1 MSGSETIVTDQ
12 EIQAAANECVH
23 TALKSDSP
31 TVEVFK
37 YIAALVEGR
46 GWSDAEAI
54 RVGAAA
60 IDCLRASTARRSG
73 QYAPEIRRSEQK
85 VPTSNG
91 ADPEVQPV
99 AVLIAPDCQW
109 LMEEFRIEERLVI
122 DAVNY
127 RDSAMADRARTILCG
142 IHWLDEIQLLFFCGR
157 ITGKS
162 AEVDSIQI
170 HEVTVDLA
178 LKLIKELPAGS
189 FNRSTNIETV
199 LALIAESFGTP
210 VRCHSGEPFSTLYS
224 GPAVFDPEDPRLP
237 FVDMLPEAADLGP
250 IRILGNFRPAKGFA
264 QYAWALVINRYRR
277 WLQSLGLTGAPRPR

>member
-1 MSGSETIVTDQ
+1 MAGSETIVTDQ
-12 EIQAAANECVH
+12 EIQAAANECVQA
-23 TALKSDSP
+23 ALRAESP

-37 YIAALVEGR
+37 YISTLVEER

-73 QYAPEIRRSEQK
+73 QYAPETRSTERK
-85 VPTSNG
+85 VPQSHDAASG
-91 ADPEVQPV
+91 LQPV
-99 AVLIAPDCQW
+99 AVVIHPDCRW
-109 LMEEFRIEERLVI
+109 FMDESNMEEGLVI

-127 RDSAMADRARTILCG
+127 RDGAMADKARTILCG
-142 IHWLDEIQLLFFCGR
+142 IHWLDDVHLVFFSGR
-157 ITGKS
+157 ISGRS
-162 AEVDSIQI
+162 GADDCIRI
-170 HEVTVDLA
+170 DEVTVDIA
-178 LKLIKELPAGS
+178 LKLINEVPAGS

-210 VRCHSGEPFSTLYS
+210 VRCHPGEPFSTLYS
-224 GPAVFDPEDPRLP
+224 GPAVFDPEDPSLP

-250 IRILGNFRPAKGFA
+250 IRISGNFRPGKGFA

-277 WLQSLGLTGAPRPR
+277 WLQGRQVKGRAQPK